1 MLGGTLRQG
10 AVQWFIVKKT
20 EIETVDQFFL
30 ELGHE
35 FIPADLQERLRDQL
49 GELSQGQSR
58 GLDDY
63 VSRFRHVI
71 TQVQEMSELDKITY
85 FVRGLAPAIRT
96 ERWTMTVRIIAL
108 RMEVGPTQNLVR
120 RKWTMSES
128 WVVKSVCV
136 SAFASIAI
144 DLDIHR
150 ASECRAPRQQR
161 QASTPQTT
169 RNSRYQRPTQRAR
182 RSSPMVEHNLA
193 AVDEVDYPI
202 VFDNAELNAVG
213 IARKSNLFVVN
224 GRVDGND
231 VRILIDS
238 GASANLIQR
247 GLVKKVLNT
256 AVIEAQGFDGRRT
269 KKQVNEVEASCQ
281 VQDKKFEAMK
291 FMEWDLPN
299 SHDVIFGQPWFVKHN
314 PIIDWRK
321 QTFALPEDTSVHER
335 SGSEICSKI
344 KNAEYEELFV
354 VKVSAVNDISLVV
367 PPELKPVIDR
377 FADCFPELLPDGL
390 PPERAVNFELQ
401 PKPDAV
407 PSSRPPFRLSKT
419 EQDAL
424 EEFVRDN
431 VKKGWI
437 EVSNSPW
444 ISNIFGVPKKDP
456 ATGMAVKRA
465 EWLRSGN
472 TKVPIRWVIDCR
484 YVNSQTKIPKIPLPH
499 IEELFDQMLGA
510 TVFTVIDIA
519 QGYHQMRVKPD
530 SRPYTAFRSQK
541 ETYQWCV
548 APMGLAGMPGV
559 WSRLMRVL
567 FGKFK
572 FVVVYLDD
580 ICIFSR
586 SMKDHAQHLAMVC
599 EVLRYEKLYARL
611 SKCEFGMSSVHFL
624 GHTVTAEGIQVDAKK
639 TTAIEKYPTPTTQK
653 TLLSFLGLAGYYRRF
668 ICDFARIALPLH
680 RLIKKDAKWAWS
692 SEHDHAFR
700 ALKLALQQA
709 PTLRLPDFDWRFT
722 VTTDAS
728 GYCMGSVLS
737 QKIDGFDAPIAFYSK
752 KFGQYEEKWPAHEKE
767 LLAIKFALSKWRH
780 YLHGRQFDVFTDN
793 SACRWM
799 LHHPKVTPKLARMLA
814 FFSQLDFVL
823 HHVKGSTNV
832 VADALSR
839 PGPEEVKQ
847 YDELPVVS
855 TPEVHACDDTC
866 HARSQSISRHVVS
879 AAFLRHLPDSDCSV
893 FLSAAD
899 FRGERRAV
907 AVRQEQVHTVDTQW
921 ASVHLSEATKKAFQ
935 AGYSRDPS
943 FAKVWQSREGNDKF
957 EKRNGLLFLRTKHPS
972 IAIVCPKLE
981 QVDHDVFKSFMT
993 SSGCSS
999 RADAE
1004 GTAKVLFGQ
1013 LFVPTVAESHHRGPR
1028 IQSSHRLLESLP
1040 KLMGI
1045 KLSMTTS
1052 HRAQA
1057 DGQTER
1063 QNLVLEDALRCMV
1076 SYHGDDWVSHLGT
1089 IEFAHATLV
1098 NESTK
1103 FTPFEVDTG
1112 RKVRNL
1118 IAQEF
1123 GVDDGIIEQVD
1134 VAEFAKNFAEKRQQV
1149 IKLAQENLKQAQE
1162 RQKKYYDRKRREVE
1176 FEAGDLVMLDT
1187 KNLPL
1192 KTVARS
1198 TSLQKAK
1205 LAAKKVGPFKIET
1218 MVNKNVARLVLPPN
1232 MKRLHPAFNVE
1243 LLSHYVENPTKF
1255 YTRPIPKAAPVILDD
1270 ETGEALHVVEA
1281 LLRRKT
1287 HNRQMMWLVKWLG
1300 YPVHESTWE
1309 YEKNIRHVS
1318 HWHRILQEFEDSQR
1332 EVKSGGCHVC
1342 LTSHARHARRIGM
1355 CLTAHVPCVRSVKA
1369 CVTRHLLLRSTPA
1382 FSDFRPIKFRISD
1395 FRPISVQKTPNLY
1408 RSQRGHAE
1416 FVPPPSGGCSGGGSV
1431 IGRNSENSWLL
1442 KDGTLALD
1450 WFLLESWG
1458 LVLRT
1463 YDHDDHS
1470 AALSSILRTR
1480 RALVQRW
1487 LRFRAQRVENHRR
1500 RDQSALETA
1509 HAAPGQ
1515 VMDLIEI
1522 PQHDLIVSC
1531 DLHHA
1536 ILLWD
1541 IHDCRARGSLV
1552 GHARG
1557 VKQLV
1562 YSSHHDLLLSA
1573 GFEFDAY
1580 GWDLASRQVVIRLT
1594 GHRAPLVD
1602 VQIAL
1607 FQTECAVTAD
1617 CMGVF
1622 KVWDIPRS
1630 SGMTGGAA
1638 LASSRGH
1645 GLASQVIQ
1653 LDREDRN
1660 TAPVPNSSCLGKL
1673 FDAENIGRWP
1683 WQFTKDDSQRQAERD
1698 QLVRSLIRDI
1708 ELTPL
1713 EKALKRRQTL
1723 YQEHVARASQNSLC
1737 RPARSNC
1744 QCRHHTQSA
1753 LCGQALLTLY
1763 GYCQSAT
1770 RPSETICLGLKEWA
1784 SSTYITPLDAIPRRP
1799 LQLRDNMWT
1808 TGAALCA
1815 SLHSRPYDPR
1825 ERDNVRFG
1833 FYEHFKSTIVQTQ
1846 WDGDVFQIDLSSKM
1860 SDRLP
1865 GIIAEG
1871 RKLRGTFC
1879 AEWLSYMTSTADGW
1893 LLDSNG
1899 SPYKLAHTSLSVG
1912 TAQLGD
1918 ILRWEWIRPGLLSS
1932 PAATNVRRLYNGQRH
1947 YNHEWHLHTSE
1958 ATLTHVDTT
1967 LVKATHTIHSA
1978 MDCDVMATRNLNR
1991 QKVSFHAHPRFTR
2004 IVQLWGGNGRHNT
2017 TRSLY
2022 RQQVAATRTQI
2033 GKVVQSSVQHLFW
2046 ECPKAKLVWNYF
2058 YALWAKI
2065 GITPGHDPAIWI
2077 FSLDLPHTP
2086 RQAWT
2091 TIKRHIIGYK
2101 CSNEHLQD
2109 HLHPVAHMLWRYMSA
2124 SLIQTI
2130 WCAHLRRM
2138 DSDPIESTAEIAI
2151 MMTRLEAGMRNLTR
2165 LAEAQAGDSDDH
2177 TVAAVL
2183 KAYVDCF
2190 LNQTDA
2196 IPLTPNDT
2204 RGVYLLF
2211 FDGGSRGNPGP
2222 GGTGSIIVRVHKDL
2236 HTASLIWAA
2245 SMAYS
2250 RKDTTN
2256 NFAEYWGLIHGLR
2269 EAQRS
2274 HFEPLYVVGDS
2285 ALIVSQQRMHRSPR
2299 QHRLARL
2306 YLTSRRLADCIDIR
2320 GWYHHYRAFNKMAD
2334 SAANLVMDTRTSTQV
2349 HSPTQR
2355 AAFNNLT
2362 QDLDN
2367 DVMHWLMRS
2376 SEDPRSL
2383 DNTMQPHIGPRE
2395 HAILVKDYL
2404 AFRSDLLQSAL

>member
-10 AVQWFIVKKT
+10 AAQWFIVKKT

-30 ELGHE
+30 ELGNE

-144 DLDIHR
+144 DLDIERQSVVRR
-150 ASECRAPRQQR
+150 ASR
-161 QASTPQTT
+161 
-169 RNSRYQRPTQRAR
+169 
-182 RSSPMVEHNLA
+182 
-193 AVDEVDYPI
+193 
-202 VFDNAELNAVG
+202 DNG

-238 GASANLIQR
+238 GASTNLIQR

-281 VQDKKFEAMK
+281 VQDKKFEAMQ
-291 FMEWDLPN
+291 FTEWDLPN

-354 VKVSAVNDISLVV
+354 VKVSAVNDISPVV

-548 APMGLAGMPGV
+548 APMGLAGMPG
-559 WSRLMRVL
+559 
-567 FGKFK
+567 

-599 EVLRYEKLYARL
+599 EVLRHEKLYARL
-611 SKCEFGMSSVHFL
+611 SKCEFGKSSVHFL
-624 GHTVTAEGIQVDAKK
+624 GHTVTAEGIQVDVKK

-653 TLLSFLGLAGYYRRF
+653 TLLSFLGLTGYYRRF

-680 RLIKKDAKWAWS
+680 RLIKKDAKWTWS

-709 PTLRLPDFDWRFT
+709 PTLRLPDFDRRFT

-728 GYCMGSVLS
+728 GYCMGGVLS

-799 LHHPKVTPKLARMLA
+799 LHHPKVTPKLARMLT
-814 FFSQLDFVL
+814 FFSQFDFVL

-839 PGPEEVKQ
+839 PGLEEVKQ
-847 YDELPVVS
+847 SDELPVVS
-855 TPEVHACDDTC
+855 TPEVHACDDAC

-893 FLSAAD
+893 FLSAVD

-943 FAKVWQSREGNDKF
+943 FAEVWQSREGNGKF
-957 EKRNGLLFLRTKHPS
+957 EKRNGLLFLRTKHPVLRLCVPNS
-972 IAIVCPKLE
+972 SKLVTDVIQEFHDAPVAAHPGVRRTQLKAAQWHYWPALEKDIHEYVGSCQTCARWKSNNRKKIGLMMPIPTPQEYWDVVSMDFITGLPVSEGFDAIFVTVDKLSKRPKY
-981 QVDHDVFKSFMT
+981 HPTHST
-993 SSGCSS
+993 
-999 RADAE
+999 ADAE
-1004 GTAKVLFGQ
+1004 GTAKVF
-1013 LFVPTVAESHHRGPR
+1013 FEAVVRHHGLPKVIISDRDPKFT
-1028 IQSSHRLLESLP
+1028 SDFWKSLT

-1123 GVDDGIIEQVD
+1123 GVDEGNFEPVNI
-1134 VAEFAKNFAEKRQQV
+1134 AEFAKNFAEKRQQV
-1149 IKLAQENLKQAQE
+1149 VKLAQENLKQAQE

-1176 FEAGDLVMLDT
+1176 FNAGDLVMLDT

-1192 KTVARS
+1192 KTVAQS

-1205 LAAKKVGPFKIET
+1205 LAAKKVGPFKIDS

-1255 YTRPIPKAAPVILDD
+1255 HSRPIPKAAPVILDD

-1281 LLRRKT
+1281 LLRSKT
-1287 HNRQMMWLVKWLG
+1287 HNRQRMWLVKWLG
-1300 YPVHESTWE
+1300 YPAHESTWE

-1318 HWHRILQEFEDSQR
+1318 HWNRLLQEFQDSQR
-1332 EVKSGGCHVC
+1332 EVKSGGMSRVPDLARQARAVGNLPNSMPKKPRVKQVPIQGSLTYLGVPKPAEADKARQDLVNC
-1342 LTSHARHARRIGM
+1342 LT
-1355 CLTAHVPCVRSVKA
+1355 KA
-1369 CVTRHLLLRSTPA
+1369 
-1382 FSDFRPIKFRISD
+1382 FRICEVLEKHVDKCPDKLKKKRAKKALIRIAQGIIDASD
-1395 FRPISVQKTPNLY
+1395 GIDECFRRALRDPPASSTATGKAKLRPGQ
-1408 RSQRGHAE
+1408 
-1416 FVPPPSGGCSGGGSV
+1416 VPPP
-1431 IGRNSENSWLL
+1431 
-1442 KDGTLALD
+1442 K
-1450 WFLLESWG
+1450 
-1458 LVLRT
+1458 
-1463 YDHDDHS
+1463 
-1470 AALSSILRTR
+1470 
-1480 RALVQRW
+1480 
-1487 LRFRAQRVENHRR
+1487 
-1500 RDQSALETA
+1500 
-1509 HAAPGQ
+1509 
-1515 VMDLIEI
+1515 
-1522 PQHDLIVSC
+1522 
-1531 DLHHA
+1531 
-1536 ILLWD
+1536 
-1541 IHDCRARGSLV
+1541 
-1552 GHARG
+1552 
-1557 VKQLV
+1557 
-1562 YSSHHDLLLSA
+1562 
-1573 GFEFDAY
+1573 FD
-1580 GWDLASRQVVIRLT
+1580 
-1594 GHRAPLVD
+1594 
-1602 VQIAL
+1602 
-1607 FQTECAVTAD
+1607 
-1617 CMGVF
+1617 
-1622 KVWDIPRS
+1622 
-1630 SGMTGGAA
+1630 
-1638 LASSRGH
+1638 
-1645 GLASQVIQ
+1645 
-1653 LDREDRN
+1653 
-1660 TAPVPNSSCLGKL
+1660 
-1673 FDAENIGRWP
+1673 
-1683 WQFTKDDSQRQAERD
+1683 
-1698 QLVRSLIRDI
+1698 
-1708 ELTPL
+1708 
-1713 EKALKRRQTL
+1713 
-1723 YQEHVARASQNSLC
+1723 
-1737 RPARSNC
+1737 
-1744 QCRHHTQSA
+1744 
-1753 LCGQALLTLY
+1753 
-1763 GYCQSAT
+1763 
-1770 RPSETICLGLKEWA
+1770 
-1784 SSTYITPLDAIPRRP
+1784 
-1799 LQLRDNMWT
+1799 
-1808 TGAALCA
+1808 
-1815 SLHSRPYDPR
+1815 
-1825 ERDNVRFG
+1825 
-1833 FYEHFKSTIVQTQ
+1833 
-1846 WDGDVFQIDLSSKM
+1846 
-1860 SDRLP
+1860 
-1865 GIIAEG
+1865 
-1871 RKLRGTFC
+1871 
-1879 AEWLSYMTSTADGW
+1879 
-1893 LLDSNG
+1893 
-1899 SPYKLAHTSLSVG
+1899 
-1912 TAQLGD
+1912 
-1918 ILRWEWIRPGLLSS
+1918 
-1932 PAATNVRRLYNGQRH
+1932 
-1947 YNHEWHLHTSE
+1947 
-1958 ATLTHVDTT
+1958 
-1967 LVKATHTIHSA
+1967 
-1978 MDCDVMATRNLNR
+1978 
-1991 QKVSFHAHPRFTR
+1991 
-2004 IVQLWGGNGRHNT
+2004 
-2017 TRSLY
+2017 
-2022 RQQVAATRTQI
+2022 
-2033 GKVVQSSVQHLFW
+2033 
-2046 ECPKAKLVWNYF
+2046 
-2058 YALWAKI
+2058 
-2065 GITPGHDPAIWI
+2065 
-2077 FSLDLPHTP
+2077 
-2086 RQAWT
+2086 
-2091 TIKRHIIGYK
+2091 
-2101 CSNEHLQD
+2101 
-2109 HLHPVAHMLWRYMSA
+2109 
-2124 SLIQTI
+2124 
-2130 WCAHLRRM
+2130 
-2138 DSDPIESTAEIAI
+2138 
-2151 MMTRLEAGMRNLTR
+2151 
-2165 LAEAQAGDSDDH
+2165 
-2177 TVAAVL
+2177 
-2183 KAYVDCF
+2183 
-2190 LNQTDA
+2190 
-2196 IPLTPNDT
+2196 
-2204 RGVYLLF
+2204 
-2211 FDGGSRGNPGP
+2211 
-2222 GGTGSIIVRVHKDL
+2222 
-2236 HTASLIWAA
+2236 
-2245 SMAYS
+2245 
-2250 RKDTTN
+2250 
-2256 NFAEYWGLIHGLR
+2256 
-2269 EAQRS
+2269 
-2274 HFEPLYVVGDS
+2274 
-2285 ALIVSQQRMHRSPR
+2285 
-2299 QHRLARL
+2299 
-2306 YLTSRRLADCIDIR
+2306 
-2320 GWYHHYRAFNKMAD
+2320 
-2334 SAANLVMDTRTSTQV
+2334 
-2349 HSPTQR
+2349 
-2355 AAFNNLT
+2355 
-2362 QDLDN
+2362 
-2367 DVMHWLMRS
+2367 
-2376 SEDPRSL
+2376 
-2383 DNTMQPHIGPRE
+2383 
-2395 HAILVKDYL
+2395 
-2404 AFRSDLLQSAL
+2404 

>member
-10 AVQWFIVKKT
+10 AAQWFIVKKT

-30 ELGHE
+30 ELGNE

-71 TQVQEMSELDKITY
+71 TQVQEMSELDKIMY

-96 ERWTMTVRIIAL
+96 EVRYRRCSTLSEAITLAL
-108 RMEVGPTQNLVR
+108 DYDRSHRRSADGGRSHSEPRYRRFDNRQYRLNGASPMEVDNVR
-120 RKWTMSES
+120 VLGREE
-128 WVVKSVCV
+128 CLRQRLC
-136 SAFASIAI
+136 FNCNRPG
-144 DLDIHR
+144 HR

-193 AVDEVDYPI
+193 TVDEVDYPI

-238 GASANLIQR
+238 GASTNLIQR

-281 VQDKKFEAMK
+281 VQDKKFEAMQ
-291 FMEWDLPN
+291 FTEWDLPN

-354 VKVSAVNDISLVV
+354 VKVSAVNDISPVV

-472 TKVPIRWVIDCR
+472 TKVPIHARCD
-484 YVNSQTKIPKIPLPH
+484 
-499 IEELFDQMLGA
+499 
-510 TVFTVIDIA
+510 VFTVIDLA

-586 SMKDHAQHLAMVC
+586 SMKDLAQHLAMVC
-599 EVLRYEKLYARL
+599 EVLRHEKLYARL
-611 SKCEFGMSSVHFL
+611 SKCEFGKSSVHFL

-680 RLIKKDAKWAWS
+680 RLIKKDAKWTWS

-709 PTLRLPDFDWRFT
+709 PTLRLPDFDRRFT

-728 GYCMGSVLS
+728 GYCMGGVLS

-780 YLHGRQFDVFTDN
+780 YLHG
-793 SACRWM
+793 
-799 LHHPKVTPKLARMLA
+799 H
-814 FFSQLDFVL
+814 
-823 HHVKGSTNV
+823 
-832 VADALSR
+832 
-839 PGPEEVKQ
+839 
-847 YDELPVVS
+847 
-855 TPEVHACDDTC
+855 
-866 HARSQSISRHVVS
+866 
-879 AAFLRHLPDSDCSV
+879 SDCSV
-893 FLSAAD
+893 FLSAVD

-943 FAKVWQSREGNDKF
+943 FAEVWQSREGNEKF
-957 EKRNGLLFLRTKHPS
+957 EKRNGLLFLRTKHPVLRLCVPNS
-972 IAIVCPKLE
+972 SKLVTDVIQEFHDAPVAAHPGVRRTQLKAAQWYYWPALEKDIHEYVGSCQTCARWKSNNRKKIGLMMPIPTPQECWDVVSMDFITGLPVSEGFDAIFVTVDKLSKRPKY
-981 QVDHDVFKSFMT
+981 HPTHST
-993 SSGCSS
+993 
-999 RADAE
+999 ADAE
-1004 GTAKVLFGQ
+1004 GTAKVF
-1013 LFVPTVAESHHRGPR
+1013 FEAVVRHHGLPKVIISDRDPKFT
-1028 IQSSHRLLESLP
+1028 SDFWKSLT

-1123 GVDDGIIEQVD
+1123 GVDEGNFEPVNI
-1134 VAEFAKNFAEKRQQV
+1134 AEFAKNFAEKRQQV
-1149 IKLAQENLKQAQE
+1149 VKLAQENLKQAQE

-1176 FEAGDLVMLDT
+1176 FNAGDLVMLDT

-1255 YTRPIPKAAPVILDD
+1255 HSRPIPKAAPVILDD

-1281 LLRRKT
+1281 LLRSKT
-1287 HNRQMMWLVKWLG
+1287 HNRQRMWLVKWLG
-1300 YPVHESTWE
+1300 YPAHESTWE

-1318 HWHRILQEFEDSQR
+1318 HWNQPF
-1332 EVKSGGCHVC
+1332 KS
-1342 LTSHARHARRIGM
+1342 
-1355 CLTAHVPCVRSVKA
+1355 
-1369 CVTRHLLLRSTPA
+1369 
-1382 FSDFRPIKFRISD
+1382 F
-1395 FRPISVQKTPNLY
+1395 KTPNAKVGNLPNSMPKKPRVKQVPIQGSLTY
-1408 RSQRGHAE
+1408 LGVPKPAE
-1416 FVPPPSGGCSGGGSV
+1416 ADKARQDLVNCLTKAFRICEVLEKHVDKCPDKLKKKRAKKALIRIAQGIIDASDGIGECFRRALRDPPASSTATGKAKLRPGQVPPP
-1431 IGRNSENSWLL
+1431 
-1442 KDGTLALD
+1442 K
-1450 WFLLESWG
+1450 
-1458 LVLRT
+1458 
-1463 YDHDDHS
+1463 
-1470 AALSSILRTR
+1470 
-1480 RALVQRW
+1480 
-1487 LRFRAQRVENHRR
+1487 
-1500 RDQSALETA
+1500 
-1509 HAAPGQ
+1509 
-1515 VMDLIEI
+1515 
-1522 PQHDLIVSC
+1522 
-1531 DLHHA
+1531 
-1536 ILLWD
+1536 
-1541 IHDCRARGSLV
+1541 
-1552 GHARG
+1552 
-1557 VKQLV
+1557 
-1562 YSSHHDLLLSA
+1562 
-1573 GFEFDAY
+1573 FD
-1580 GWDLASRQVVIRLT
+1580 
-1594 GHRAPLVD
+1594 
-1602 VQIAL
+1602 
-1607 FQTECAVTAD
+1607 
-1617 CMGVF
+1617 
-1622 KVWDIPRS
+1622 
-1630 SGMTGGAA
+1630 
-1638 LASSRGH
+1638 
-1645 GLASQVIQ
+1645 
-1653 LDREDRN
+1653 
-1660 TAPVPNSSCLGKL
+1660 
-1673 FDAENIGRWP
+1673 
-1683 WQFTKDDSQRQAERD
+1683 
-1698 QLVRSLIRDI
+1698 
-1708 ELTPL
+1708 
-1713 EKALKRRQTL
+1713 
-1723 YQEHVARASQNSLC
+1723 
-1737 RPARSNC
+1737 
-1744 QCRHHTQSA
+1744 
-1753 LCGQALLTLY
+1753 
-1763 GYCQSAT
+1763 
-1770 RPSETICLGLKEWA
+1770 
-1784 SSTYITPLDAIPRRP
+1784 
-1799 LQLRDNMWT
+1799 
-1808 TGAALCA
+1808 
-1815 SLHSRPYDPR
+1815 
-1825 ERDNVRFG
+1825 
-1833 FYEHFKSTIVQTQ
+1833 
-1846 WDGDVFQIDLSSKM
+1846 
-1860 SDRLP
+1860 
-1865 GIIAEG
+1865 
-1871 RKLRGTFC
+1871 
-1879 AEWLSYMTSTADGW
+1879 
-1893 LLDSNG
+1893 
-1899 SPYKLAHTSLSVG
+1899 
-1912 TAQLGD
+1912 
-1918 ILRWEWIRPGLLSS
+1918 
-1932 PAATNVRRLYNGQRH
+1932 
-1947 YNHEWHLHTSE
+1947 
-1958 ATLTHVDTT
+1958 
-1967 LVKATHTIHSA
+1967 
-1978 MDCDVMATRNLNR
+1978 
-1991 QKVSFHAHPRFTR
+1991 
-2004 IVQLWGGNGRHNT
+2004 
-2017 TRSLY
+2017 
-2022 RQQVAATRTQI
+2022 
-2033 GKVVQSSVQHLFW
+2033 
-2046 ECPKAKLVWNYF
+2046 
-2058 YALWAKI
+2058 
-2065 GITPGHDPAIWI
+2065 
-2077 FSLDLPHTP
+2077 
-2086 RQAWT
+2086 
-2091 TIKRHIIGYK
+2091 
-2101 CSNEHLQD
+2101 
-2109 HLHPVAHMLWRYMSA
+2109 
-2124 SLIQTI
+2124 
-2130 WCAHLRRM
+2130 
-2138 DSDPIESTAEIAI
+2138 
-2151 MMTRLEAGMRNLTR
+2151 
-2165 LAEAQAGDSDDH
+2165 
-2177 TVAAVL
+2177 
-2183 KAYVDCF
+2183 
-2190 LNQTDA
+2190 
-2196 IPLTPNDT
+2196 
-2204 RGVYLLF
+2204 
-2211 FDGGSRGNPGP
+2211 
-2222 GGTGSIIVRVHKDL
+2222 
-2236 HTASLIWAA
+2236 
-2245 SMAYS
+2245 
-2250 RKDTTN
+2250 
-2256 NFAEYWGLIHGLR
+2256 
-2269 EAQRS
+2269 
-2274 HFEPLYVVGDS
+2274 
-2285 ALIVSQQRMHRSPR
+2285 
-2299 QHRLARL
+2299 
-2306 YLTSRRLADCIDIR
+2306 
-2320 GWYHHYRAFNKMAD
+2320 
-2334 SAANLVMDTRTSTQV
+2334 
-2349 HSPTQR
+2349 
-2355 AAFNNLT
+2355 
-2362 QDLDN
+2362 
-2367 DVMHWLMRS
+2367 
-2376 SEDPRSL
+2376 
-2383 DNTMQPHIGPRE
+2383 
-2395 HAILVKDYL
+2395 
-2404 AFRSDLLQSAL
+2404 